1 MTENTLNRRVQQL
14 SKELDSHS
22 HLSELIELMGEQI
35 ADDTWVLEQ
44 ERLPL

>member
-14 SKELDSHS
+14 SKELGSHS
-22 HLSELIELMGEQI
+22 HLPELIELMGEQI

>member
-1 MTENTLNRRVQQL
+1 MTETTLNRRVQQL
-14 SKELDSHS
+14 SKELQSHP
-22 HLSELIELMGEQI
+22 HLTEIVELMSEQI